1 VPRRA
6 AHLYVRLSGI
16 EQKERAARVTIDF
29 KNALS
34 GLMALLALWA
44 SVGSAQTV
52 SADVPEYLALA
63 RELVEN
69 TAPENNR
76 YSLGGQF
83 ISFPGDLFSSKYS
96 VRADCSGFLLAILER
111 AKYSTRSRMEYL
123 PGTFRRRTRP
133 AAEDF
138 VYSIEMEKGFKRIRD
153 ARSIQPGDLL
163 AHAMLNIEDQRQTGT
178 TGHVFLIDSVPKP
191 IEPRTPIVAGTQQFA
206 ISVIDSNEEYVGSDD
221 SRLAD
226 PSNKIRGLGRGTI
239 RIYVDTNG
247 EIVGW
252 ARTFK
257 NVKKFF
263 SYDSRFPSDTKPRKA
278 AIGRPIAGS

>member
-1 VPRRA
+1 
-6 AHLYVRLSGI
+6 
-16 EQKERAARVTIDF
+16 
-29 KNALS
+29 
-34 GLMALLALWA
+34 M
-44 SVGSAQTV
+44 
-52 SADVPEYLALA
+52 
-63 RELVEN
+63 
-69 TAPENNR
+69 
-76 YSLGGQF
+76 
-83 ISFPGDLFSSKYS
+83 
-96 VRADCSGFLLAILER
+96 
-111 AKYSTRSRMEYL
+111 
-123 PGTFRRRTRP
+123 
-133 AAEDF
+133 
-138 VYSIEMEKGFKRIRD
+138 
-153 ARSIQPGDLL
+153 
-163 AHAMLNIEDQRQTGT
+163 
-178 TGHVFLIDSVPKP
+178 
-191 IEPRTPIVAGTQQFA
+191 EPRTPIVAGTQQFA